1 MRFLCIDDGVPDV
14 TVSLLREA
22 CAARAVEFLVIEAAG
37 FDFAAD
43 MGLEAGAML
52 YRPAV
57 SVRATLVEQY
67 LWHDRVATFYTDPLG
82 PFAAMNAYP
91 LLFAQAGLSVPLSLP
106 IVSPDPKS
114 LRRAL
119 AAVGGPPAVVKLG
132 GFEGGTG
139 VMRVD
144 SAEALLSLADFLL
157 ATGHVP
163 WLTAYVDEAMHW
175 RAVVVGERM
184 VASYRNPA
192 RPGDFRSE
200 GSDDPAD
207 VAAVPPAGVEPLAV
221 AAVKALR
228 LDFGGVDILE
238 HPSGR
243 LYLLEA
249 NFPCYFPHAQV
260 VGGIDVAGAMVEH
273 LMRRAKALVDPL
285 R

>member
-1 MRFLCIDDGVPDV
+1 MRFICIDDGVPDV
-14 TVSLLREA
+14 TVSLLRQACGARDVDFVPVEA
-22 CAARAVEFLVIEAAG
+22 GA

-43 MGLEAGAML
+43 IGLEPGAML

-57 SVRATLVEQY
+57 SARAALVEQY
-67 LWHDRVATFYTDPLG
+67 LWHDRVATFYSDPLG
-82 PFAAMNAYP
+82 PFAATGAYP
-91 LLFAQAGLSVPLSLP
+91 LLFAQAGLSVPRSLP
-106 IVSPDPKS
+106 IVSPDPEG

-119 AAVGGPPAVVKLG
+119 AAVGGPPAIVKLG

-157 ATGHVP
+157 ATGQMP
-163 WLTAYVDEAMHW
+163 WLVAYVDNAVHW

-184 VASYRNPA
+184 VASYRNPV

-200 GSDDPAD
+200 GSDDATD
-207 VAAVPPAGVEPLAV
+207 VAATPPAGVESLAV

-228 LDFGGVDILE
+228 LEFGGVDILE

-273 LMRRAKALVDPL
+273 LMKRARRLADGG
-285 R
+285 